1 MAIPPH
7 TILKALRS
15 SYAHLHAP
23 VAAAEAALAQAER
36 TLNAAQRACVDA
48 TRFLVKID
56 KTSSAIIDPL
66 RIQAQAAYDDAHAA
80 QHNAQA
86 VVVSAKQQLIDV
98 YAQCAR
104 DAQTAYDA
112 ALRTV
117 DPDRPTPD
125 ASTDHPP
132 AGTVMQQPLF
142 VHKPDI
148 KGKRNSQ

>member
-36 TLNAAQRACVDA
+36 THNAAQRASVDA
-48 TRFLVKID
+48 TKILVKID
-56 KTSSAIIDPL
+56 KTSSTLINPL
-66 RIQAQAAYDDAHAA
+66 RIQAQAAYDDAQAA
-80 QHNAQA
+80 QHIAQA
-86 VVVSAKQQLIDV
+86 AVVSARQQLIDA

-112 ALRTV
+112 AMRTV
-117 DPDRPTPD
+117 DPDRPTPE
-125 ASTDHPP
+125 ASADDQP
-132 AGTVMQQPLF
+132 AGTVIQPPLF

-148 KGKRNSQ
+148 KGKKR

>member
-36 TLNAAQRACVDA
+36 THNAAQRASVDA
-48 TRFLVKID
+48 TKILVKID
-56 KTSSAIIDPL
+56 KTSSTLINPL

-80 QHNAQA
+80 QHIAQA
-86 VVVSAKQQLIDV
+86 AVVSARQQLIDA

-112 ALRTV
+112 AMRTV
-117 DPDRPTPD
+117 DPGRLTPEASADD
-125 ASTDHPP
+125 AP
-132 AGTVMQQPLF
+132 AGIVSQPPLF

-148 KGKRNSQ
+148 KGKKR

>member
-15 SYAHLHAP
+15 QYAHLHAP
-23 VAAAEAALAQAER
+23 VVAAEAALAQAER
-36 TLNAAQRACVDA
+36 TLNAAQRASVDA
-48 TRFLVKID
+48 TKILVKID

-66 RIQAQAAYDDAHAA
+66 RAQAQAGYDDARAA
-80 QHNAQA
+80 QHIAQA
-86 VVVSAKQQLIDV
+86 AVVSARQQLIDA

-112 ALRTV
+112 ALRAV
-117 DPDRPTPD
+117 DPDRLTPD
-125 ASTDHPP
+125 LAADAAP
-132 AGTVMQQPLF
+132 AGKVMQPPLF

-148 KGKRNSQ
+148 KGKKR

>member
-36 TLNAAQRACVDA
+36 THNAAQRASVDA
-48 TRFLVKID
+48 TKFLVKID

-66 RIQAQAAYDDAHAA
+66 RIQAQAAYDDARAA
-80 QHNAQA
+80 QDIAQA
-86 VVVSAKQQLIDV
+86 VVVSARQQLIAA
-98 YAQCAR
+98 YALCAR
-104 DAQTAYDA
+104 DAQTAYDT

-117 DPDRPTPD
+117 HPDRPTPETSADD
-125 ASTDHPP
+125 AP
-132 AGTVMQQPLF
+132 AGTVMQPPLF

-148 KGKRNSQ
+148 KGKKR

>member
-36 TLNAAQRACVDA
+36 THNAAQRASVDA
-48 TRFLVKID
+48 TKFLVKID
-56 KTSSAIIDPL
+56 KTSSTLINPL
-66 RIQAQAAYDDAHAA
+66 RIQAQAAYDDARAA
-80 QHNAQA
+80 QDIAQA
-86 VVVSAKQQLIDV
+86 VVVSAMQQLIDA

-117 DPDRPTPD
+117 LPDRPTPETSADD
-125 ASTDHPP
+125 AP
-132 AGTVMQQPLF
+132 AGTVIQPPLF

-148 KGKRNSQ
+148 KGKKR